1 MSAAL
6 ANGLAS
12 PHRRRAALVLLL
24 ALLVVVLVVHA
35 APTPPAFWTVHVGQ
49 TPGALA
55 VDARYG
61 RLLVADSADRS
72 VHLLDARS
80 GALLATIPLG
90 TAPAALALDETHGR
104 AFTLNGCAVSP
115 SIAALCSAGGSSM
128 SVLDLRRGTLL
139 DTVGMAPGA
148 AALAVDEQADRV
160 LVAHADGTVG
170 LLAAASGRRLRTIA
184 VGGSTVAIAAAS
196 RLGHVFLSSDDVGT
210 GQGRVLMLD
219 SATGT
224 LLSTQPVGPSAGLV
238 LSDARAG
245 RVLAA
250 GETGLRVLDA
260 RTGRMLRDIAGGGL
274 PLAIDG
280 GDGRALIA
288 TQGHLRLLAT
298 RDGALVGPTL
308 DRGGLSPVFIDAV
321 AVDALGG
328 RFYVV
333 GHGPTDRTS
342 PTALGYLAVLDSHTG
357 RLLRQLAL
365 PELPLAVAVD
375 PLTHRAFIA
384 GGAAE
389 AGRSDGGTR
398 PTEWLR
404 RLLPWLPLPATP
416 PAAGGT
422 VTVVD
427 TTRL

>member
-1 MSAAL
+1 MGPGYAVRPAPMGHQRSIQENSHGPPSVCPPANAHQSGDGEDRGRLRAATSAIPAITPGRGRRDQRAWGTSPAREETVVSAAR

-148 AALAVDEQADRV
+148 AALAVDEQADR
-160 LVAHADGTVG
+160 
-170 LLAAASGRRLRTIA
+170 LAAASGRRLRTIA
-184 VGGSTVAIAAAS
+184 VGGSPVAIAAAS

-260 RTGRMLRDIAGGGL
+260 RTGRMLRDITAGGL

-298 RDGALVGPTL
+298 RD
-308 DRGGLSPVFIDAV
+308 DRKS
-321 AVDALGG
+321 
-328 RFYVV
+328 VV
-333 GHGPTDRTS
+333 
-342 PTALGYLAVLDSHTG
+342 
-357 RLLRQLAL
+357 
-365 PELPLAVAVD
+365 
-375 PLTHRAFIA
+375 
-384 GGAAE
+384 
-389 AGRSDGGTR
+389 
-398 PTEWLR
+398 
-404 RLLPWLPLPATP
+404 
-416 PAAGGT
+416 
-422 VTVVD
+422 
-427 TTRL
+427 